1 MPLLQKSDSLTL
13 IGNSWKQNPR
23 CKIYGPSQKD
33 RLFSNFGKN
42 IFLVRVFFM
51 QPKSETRS
59 HGLAC
64 FLEIKPRKNEKGVQ
78 WRLA

>member
-33 RLFSNFGKN
+33 RLFSNFGEH
-42 IFLVRVFFM
+42 IFSVGVFFE
-51 QPKSETRS
+51 QPESETRS
-59 HGLAC
+59 HGLAF
-64 FLEIKPRKNEKGVQ
+64 FLEIKPRKNEEGVQ
-78 WRLA
+78 